1 VTLSNLS
8 IKTKIQLIVAVATLL
23 LFSLGIMTLFIQ
35 KESSYQQRQERVRSA
50 VELAETLARHYI
62 SQEKKLGREAAIE
75 HAKAS
80 IAELRYD
87 NGNYF
92 WIASSTNDVIMHP
105 MVPSLNGTNADHLT
119 DARGNLFWREMS
131 DVAVKDGSGFV
142 TYYWV
147 GNDNIES
154 EKISYVVYIPK
165 WNWIIG
171 SGVQVSDIDKAFKE
185 QLIEEIVLDSIAAL
199 ILITVCI
206 VIARNIVQPLETLVS
221 KIHHVADGDLT
232 IDMQQSRQDEIGV
245 LSNEV
250 DRMLTVMRQTLS
262 TAKTSSQQSSQLSN
276 SIAVSSEETSSS
288 IESQNGQLEQ
298 LSTAMSEMSSTIR
311 DIASSSERTA
321 QAASQVSELAQA
333 GSVSM
338 DTTASD
344 ISSISDDI
352 TQTHH
357 SLEELK
363 QGVSD
368 ISNVVTVIHEVS
380 EQTNLLA
387 LNAAIEA
394 ARAGEQGRGFAVVA
408 DEVRNLAS
416 RTQESTA
423 QVQITIDKLTEKTN
437 NVLSMMSNNQQKI
450 IVSSEVASEA
460 KQQLDSIVENL
471 LRANDMIAEIAAA
484 ADQQGVVSNEVNENV
499 TTIHSSAG
507 EIRQAS
513 QYLAKQSQ
521 VMATASDEL
530 NQMLAYFKV

>member
-1 VTLSNLS
+1 MTLSNLS
-8 IKTKIQLIVAVATLL
+8 IKTKVQLIVAVATLL

-62 SQEKKLGREAAIE
+62 SQEKKLGRETAIA
-75 HAKAS
+75 HAKAA

-92 WIASSTNDVIMHP
+92 WIASSTNDVVMHP

-131 DVAVKDGSGFV
+131 DVAVKKGSGFV
-142 TYYWV
+142 TYYWI
-147 GNDNIES
+147 GNDNVES
-154 EKISYVVYIPK
+154 EKISYVIHIPQ

-199 ILITVCI
+199 ILIAVCM
-206 VIARNIVQPLETLVS
+206 VIARNIVRPLETLVS
-221 KIHHVADGDLT
+221 KIHQVADGDLT
-232 IDMQQSRQDEIGV
+232 IDMQQTRQDEIGV

-250 DRMLTVMRQTLS
+250 HRMLGVMRQTLS
-262 TAKTSSQQSSQLSN
+262 TAKASSQQSNQLSN
-276 SIAVSSEETSSS
+276 SIAASSEETSTS
-288 IESQNGQLEQ
+288 IESQNSQLEQ
-298 LSTAMSEMSSTIR
+298 LSTAMSEMSSTIK

-333 GSVSM
+333 GSSRM
-338 DTTASD
+338 DTTATD

-450 IVSSEVASEA
+450 TVSSEMASET
-460 KQQLDSIVENL
+460 KQQLDSIVNNL
-471 LRANDMIAEIAAA
+471 MRANDMIAEIAAA

-499 TTIHSSAG
+499 TTIHLSAG

-513 QYLAKQSQ
+513 QSLAKQSQ

>member
-1 VTLSNLS
+1 MTLSNLS

-206 VIARNIVQPLETLVS
+206 VIARNIVKPLETLVS

>member
-1 VTLSNLS
+1 
-8 IKTKIQLIVAVATLL
+8 
-23 LFSLGIMTLFIQ
+23 
-35 KESSYQQRQERVRSA
+35 
-50 VELAETLARHYI
+50 
-62 SQEKKLGREAAIE
+62 
-75 HAKAS
+75 
-80 IAELRYD
+80 
-87 NGNYF
+87 
-92 WIASSTNDVIMHP
+92 
-105 MVPSLNGTNADHLT
+105 
-119 DARGNLFWREMS
+119 
-131 DVAVKDGSGFV
+131 
-142 TYYWV
+142 
-147 GNDNIES
+147 
-154 EKISYVVYIPK
+154 
-165 WNWIIG
+165 
-171 SGVQVSDIDKAFKE
+171 
-185 QLIEEIVLDSIAAL
+185 
-199 ILITVCI
+199 
-206 VIARNIVQPLETLVS
+206 
-221 KIHHVADGDLT
+221 
-232 IDMQQSRQDEIGV
+232 
-245 LSNEV
+245 
-250 DRMLTVMRQTLS
+250 
-262 TAKTSSQQSSQLSN
+262 
-276 SIAVSSEETSSS
+276 
-288 IESQNGQLEQ
+288 
-298 LSTAMSEMSSTIR
+298 
-311 DIASSSERTA
+311 
-321 QAASQVSELAQA
+321 
-333 GSVSM
+333 M

-450 IVSSEVASEA
+450 NVSSEVASEA